1 MESLILSFNSVMP
14 IFLLMLTGYILKA
27 VNIADKKGFDTVNRL
42 VFKAFLPTLL
52 FYNIYKTE
60 SADVVNPGLMI
71 FTVAGTLIVFA
82 VGYASVFILTKDNAK
97 RGVMLQGFFRSNYA
111 ILGLP
116 LVEYICEGKTSGL
129 SSLMVAVI
137 VPLFNVLAVISLERF
152 RDGKLNIP
160 KMLKGVLTNT
170 LIIGCL
176 LGLVFYLAGIK
187 LPDVVEKAVSD
198 VAKIASPLAIIVL
211 GASFTFSSLRGC
223 VKELC
228 TVVAAR
234 LVIVPAIAIF
244 FAVLLG
250 FTGEAL
256 ACVLIAFGA
265 PVAVSSFSMAQ
276 QMGGDEALAAQV
288 VVVSSALCLLTL
300 FGRIFLLNSMG
311 LFQ

>member
-234 LVIVPAIAIF
+234 LVIVPAIAIL

-300 FGRIFLLNSMG
+300 FGWIFLLNSMG
-311 LFQ
+311 LFM

>member
-1 MESLILSFNSVMP
+1 MAFSGSNS
-14 IFLLMLTGYILKA
+14 
-27 VNIADKKGFDTVNRL
+27 
-42 VFKAFLPTLL
+42 
-52 FYNIYKTE
+52 
-60 SADVVNPGLMI
+60 
-71 FTVAGTLIVFA
+71 
-82 VGYASVFILTKDNAK
+82 YAHAAL
-97 RGVMLQGFFRSNYA
+97 
-111 ILGLP
+111 
-116 LVEYICEGKTSGL
+116 
-129 SSLMVAVI
+129 VAV
-137 VPLFNVLAVISLERF
+137 VLGIIIKAYFLTAVV

-198 VAKIASPLAIIVL
+198 VAKIASPLSIIVL

-300 FGRIFLLNSMG
+300 FGWIFLLNSMG
-311 LFQ
+311 LF

>member
-300 FGRIFLLNSMG
+300 FGWIFLLNSMG
-311 LFQ
+311 LF

>member
-152 RDGKLNIP
+152 RDGKLDIP

-300 FGRIFLLNSMG
+300 FGWIFLLNSMG
-311 LFQ
+311 LF